1 KQQGTNVDIA
11 VLSNKNT
18 SELGR
23 FVVSGQNRDL
33 GSFKTPTLRNIDVTA
48 PYMHDGSVKTLAD
61 VVSFYNLGGIDK
73 EGDPV
78 NDFQS
83 GGIRP
88 LNLSKEQQADLVE
101 FLKTL
106 TSPEF
111 SKTAGVTP

>member
-1 KQQGTNVDIA
+1 
-11 VLSNKNT
+11 
-18 SELGR
+18 
-23 FVVSGQNRDL
+23 
-33 GSFKTPTLRNIDVTA
+33 
-48 PYMHDGSVKTLAD
+48 MHDGSVKTLAD
-61 VVSFYNLGGIDK
+61 VVTFYNLGGIDK
-73 EGDPV
+73 QGNPI